1 MGIRMRENRG
11 TPPPPPYH
19 RRAGPA
25 AGSGGG
31 PGSGLLGSGKSSRP
45 AFPKPKADGK
55 LSNNF
60 AF

>member
-11 TPPPPPYH
+11 TPPPPIPPP
-19 RRAGPA
+19 GGA

>member
-11 TPPPPPYH
+11 TPPPPIPPP
-19 RRAGPA
+19 GGA

-31 PGSGLLGSGKSSRP
+31 PGSGLLGSGKSTRP